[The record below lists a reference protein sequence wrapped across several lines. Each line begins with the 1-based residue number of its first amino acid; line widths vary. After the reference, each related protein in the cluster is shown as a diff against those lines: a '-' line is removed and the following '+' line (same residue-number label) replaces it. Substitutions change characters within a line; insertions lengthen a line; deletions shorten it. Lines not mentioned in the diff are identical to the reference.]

1 MKIAFVID
9 RIGFLE
15 KFSVPIL
22 AAITQKED
30 IPTMVVEYSPDEN
43 LALRTLRQFQ
53 PDVIGFSVSSIE
65 SQRYLEINRKLKQR
79 LSYFSVFGGPHPTF
93 FPEFIRESGVDAVCR
108 GEADLVLPEF
118 LKNFK
123 TPAMYRTENFLIKK
137 NGRIIEN
144 PVADLVENLDLLPFP
159 DRSTIYGKNPL
170 LARFPMKAFF
180 TGRGCPYNCSYC
192 FNHIFNRMYRG
203 KGRVIRLK
211 SVRYLID
218 EIKDVRAKYPMDF
231 IKFHDDIFGLDL
243 AWLEEFAD
251 LYPDEIGLPFLS
263 YSRANIITEKY
274 CRLLKKAGCRSTS
287 LAFEVGNEKLRN
299 SVMNRN
305 MTDRQIIAGCK
316 LLNKFGIRTYSL
328 NMLGLPSETVP
339 MMLKTVRFNRRIGV
353 DYADASIF
361 QPYPGTDLTQY
372 CINKGYLDKDAKVY
386 ESQFSD
392 TVLKYNEVKKD
403 KIFIIHKLF
412 PLLVDHPETENLLPY
427 LFRLRKNKIV
437 RQLLNYFY
445 RFYYG
450 YFLHSRVYGF
460 SIPLGLRVQMALP
473 VIFSPNRA

>member
-1 MKIAFVID
+1 
-9 RIGFLE
+9 
-15 KFSVPIL
+15 
-22 AAITQKED
+22 
-30 IPTMVVEYSPDEN
+30 
-43 LALRTLRQFQ
+43 
-53 PDVIGFSVSSIE
+53 
-65 SQRYLEINRKLKQR
+65 
-79 LSYFSVFGGPHPTF
+79 
-93 FPEFIRESGVDAVCR
+93 
-108 GEADLVLPEF
+108 
-118 LKNFK
+118 
-123 TPAMYRTENFLIKK
+123 
-137 NGRIIEN
+137 
-144 PVADLVENLDLLPFP
+144 
-159 DRSTIYGKNPL
+159 
-170 LARFPMKAFF
+170 
-180 TGRGCPYNCSYC
+180 
-192 FNHIFNRMYRG
+192 
-203 KGRVIRLK
+203 
-211 SVRYLID
+211 
-218 EIKDVRAKYPMDF
+218 
-231 IKFHDDIFGLDL
+231 
-243 AWLEEFAD
+243 
-251 LYPDEIGLPFLS
+251 
-263 YSRANIITEKY
+263 
-274 CRLLKKAGCRSTS
+274 
-287 LAFEVGNEKLRN
+287 
-299 SVMNRN
+299 MNRN